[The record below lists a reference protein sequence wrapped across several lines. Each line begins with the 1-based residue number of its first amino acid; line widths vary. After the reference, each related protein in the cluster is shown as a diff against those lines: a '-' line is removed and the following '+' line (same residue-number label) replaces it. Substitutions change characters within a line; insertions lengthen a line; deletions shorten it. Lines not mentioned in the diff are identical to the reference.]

1 LNALLYGQSERMW
14 AEMERIIPQ
23 MKVQGGYVIGT
34 DHSVPDNVSLDVYR
48 EFVARA
54 KELGRYE

>member
-1 LNALLYGQSERMW
+1 MW

-23 MKVQGGYVIGT
+23 MKAQGGYIIGT
-34 DHSVPDNVSLDVYR
+34 DHSVPHSVSLDVFR
-48 EFVARA
+48 EFVAHA